1 MSKQTE
7 AAYHYIKQRII
18 DGSYM
23 PYQKLTEAHL
33 AETIGVSRN
42 TIKKALLKLEQEK
55 LVTIEENKGASI
67 KSFTLEEVMN
77 YLDIRAVLEG
87 LVAKSIAKNI
97 SSTELEKMNIILQ
110 EMAIRLEDKKYD
122 EYADLNKDFH
132 SVIYKAT
139 KNNQAVELLDMIK
152 TQLKRF
158 QFRIILVQGRV
169 QESYKEHIK
178 VYEALAAHNELE
190 AEEALKNHV
199 FNIRRTISEN
209 YHLFL

>member
-7 AAYHYIKQRII
+7 AAYHYIKEKII

-23 PYQKLTEAHL
+23 PHQKLTEAQL

-87 LVAKSIAKNI
+87 LVGRSIAKNI
-97 SSTELEKMNIILQ
+97 RMTELEKLNNVLQ
-110 EMAIRLEDKKYD
+110 EMAIRLEEKKYD

-132 SVIYKAT
+132 NVIYSIT
-139 KNNQAVELLDMIK
+139 KNSQAVELLDMIK

-169 QESYKEHIK
+169 QESYKEHMKI
-178 VYEALAAHNELE
+178 YEALKAHDEIK
-190 AEEALKNHV
+190 AEEALKTHV
-199 FNIRRTISEN
+199 FNIRHTISQN
-209 YHLFL
+209 YHLFR